1 MFSVAMLAAILGLQ
15 TVYANRT
22 YPIYF
27 LCARPTIRPKKYV
40 STLINNGVMAVFMF
54 AAAILTDIVNIFI
67 FPRVP
72 EWHEPDYE

>member
-1 MFSVAMLAAILGLQ
+1 MFSVAMLAAIFGSQ

-22 YPIYF
+22 YPIYL
-27 LCARPTIRPKKYV
+27 LCAGPTIRPKKYV

>member
-1 MFSVAMLAAILGLQ
+1 MFSVAMFAAILGLQ

-27 LCARPTIRPKKYV
+27 LCAIPTIRPKKYV
-40 STLINNGVMAVFMF
+40 SALINNGVMAVFML
-54 AAAILTDIVNIFI
+54 AAAILTAIVNIFI